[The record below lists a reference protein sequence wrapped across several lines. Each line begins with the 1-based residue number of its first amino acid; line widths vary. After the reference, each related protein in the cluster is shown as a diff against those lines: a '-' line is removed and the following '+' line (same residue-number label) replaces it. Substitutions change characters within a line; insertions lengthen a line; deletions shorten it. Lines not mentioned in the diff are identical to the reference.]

1 MVGHEF
7 GRQRKEVGKLV
18 MVDQI
23 LTNCPN
29 QVLDQIAAEVV
40 VWFPGLVPAEVVHQ
54 SFVVKYSLGIA
65 HLYIQYLRDT
75 GKHIDRHSQ
84 SKLTMWKLL

>member
-7 GRQRKEVGKLV
+7 GRQRQKVGKLV

-29 QVLDQIAAEVV
+29 QVLDQIAADIV
-40 VWFPGLVPAEVVHQ
+40 VWFPGRVPAEVVRQ
-54 SFVVKYSLGIA
+54 S
-65 HLYIQYLRDT
+65 
-75 GKHIDRHSQ
+75 
-84 SKLTMWKLL
+84 LLSNMVWALPICIFSISGTQAST

>member
-7 GRQRKEVGKLV
+7 GRQRQEVGKLV

-29 QVLDQIAAEVV
+29 QLLDQIAAEVV
-40 VWFPGLVPAEVVHQ
+40 VWFPGLVPTEAVGQ
-54 SFVVKYSLGIA
+54 SFVVKYGLGIA
-65 HLYIQYLRDT
+65 HLCIQYLRDI
-75 GKHIDRHSQ
+75 GEHIDRHSEN
-84 SKLTMWKLL
+84 KLTM

>member
-7 GRQRKEVGKLV
+7 GRQRQEVGKLV

-29 QVLDQIAAEVV
+29 QVLDQIA
-40 VWFPGLVPAEVVHQ
+40 AEVVHQ

-75 GKHIDRHSQ
+75 GKHTDRHSQ
-84 SKLTMWKLL
+84 SKLTM